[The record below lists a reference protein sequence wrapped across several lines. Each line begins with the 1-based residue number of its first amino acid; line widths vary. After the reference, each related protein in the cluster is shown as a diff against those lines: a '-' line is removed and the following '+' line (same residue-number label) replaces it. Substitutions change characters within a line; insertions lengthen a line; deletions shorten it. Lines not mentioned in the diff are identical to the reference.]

1 MQAMPAIK
9 STYKQTRIE
18 YVPGMNKYSNLLE
31 DVTEKE
37 LLITLVRI
45 FNFLEKDIALLFE
58 NNKKNDEKLKNQ
70 THKVKQDLVAE
81 LATKADIEELKGDNR
96 ELAAKVDAQ
105 IQELKLET
113 KADIKELKLETK
125 TQIKEIKGDI
135 KELAVK
141 VDAQIRELSA
151 KTDTKVEEIKGG
163 LKSIKILIKVLIGTL
178 LVSISFFSPN
188 TIEFAKFIGKLFG
201 K

>member
-1 MQAMPAIK
+1 MQPMPAIK
-9 STYKQTRIE
+9 PTFQQTRIE
-18 YVPGMNKYSNLLE
+18 YVPGMNKYSNLLK

-37 LLITLVRI
+37 LFITLVRI

-58 NNKKNDEKLKNQ
+58 NDNKNDEKLKNQ
-70 THKVKQDLVAE
+70 THEVKQDLVAE

-105 IQELKLET
+105 IQELK
-113 KADIKELKLETK
+113 
-125 TQIKEIKGDI
+125 GNNR
-135 KELAVK
+135 ELAAK
-141 VDAQIRELSA
+141 VDAQIQELKGDNKELAAKLKGDFKKLAA
-151 KTDTKVEEIKGG
+151 KTDTKVEEIKGE
-163 LKSIKILIKVLIGTL
+163 LKSIKMLIKILIGTL

-188 TIEFAKFIGKLFG
+188 TIELAKFIGKLFG